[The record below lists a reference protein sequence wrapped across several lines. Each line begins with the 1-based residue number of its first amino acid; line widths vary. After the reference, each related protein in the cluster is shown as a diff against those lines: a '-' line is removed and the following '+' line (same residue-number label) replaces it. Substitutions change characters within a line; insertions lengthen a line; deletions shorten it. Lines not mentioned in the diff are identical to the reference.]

1 MFFVLCKI
9 NEVGNEHLFYYN
21 IKYLIFTF
29 FQPKHTE
36 MLKQKT
42 LHYILQPFLS
52 DIFWNILKLRRL

>member
-42 LHYILQPFLS
+42 LHYILQPF
-52 DIFWNILKLRRL
+52 